1 MLWATLNWMFSVAV
15 LCSLSVYLVICYNEK
30 GYYQI
35 DQDGFLQSLSQDS
48 QKVEVRRTLKGEEG
62 FTYC

>member
-1 MLWATLNWMFSVAV
+1 MLWATLNQMFSVAV
-15 LCSLSVYLVICYNEK
+15 LCSLSVYLVICCNEK